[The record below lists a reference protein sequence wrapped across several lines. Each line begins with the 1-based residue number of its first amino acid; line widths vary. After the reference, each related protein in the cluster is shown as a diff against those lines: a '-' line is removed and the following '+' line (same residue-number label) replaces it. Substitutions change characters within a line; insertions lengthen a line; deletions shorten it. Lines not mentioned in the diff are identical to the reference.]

1 MGKTILVVDD
11 DPGVRLF
18 NITVVEEAGHTALV
32 AENGE
37 DGLAMAKTASPD
49 LILLD
54 VLMPR
59 QSGIKMYRALK
70 TDPDYRSIPVIILT
84 GISKRSF
91 LKSQQALTQF
101 GGEPVPEPDAYL
113 EKPVQAET
121 LMAQIRKMLGE

>member
-1 MGKTILVVDD
+1 MGKKILVVDD

-70 TDPDYRSIPVIILT
+70 TDPDYRGIPVIILT
-84 GISKRSF
+84 GIAKRSF

-101 GGEPVPEPDAYL
+101 GGEAIPEPDAYL
-113 EKPVQAET
+113 EKPVPAET
-121 LMAQIRKMLGE
+121 LMAEIRKMLGE